1 MTASAR
7 GVPGNNFSGR
17 RGTPPGP
24 AGMSSIAFPMPD
36 DLPQPLAAS
45 LPKRDQSLQH
55 LTLRAAQGDQEA
67 FAALHQRLG
76 GGLHRLF
83 MERTGGRTE
92 LADDFCQKTWVAV
105 WQALE
110 GGKYDP
116 ERAAI
121 STFVY
126 AVGYRVWLQ
135 HMRSA
140 GRARAHLDAAA
151 PGMAALGLSEDPA
164 AGSRLAEMIQIV
176 RDCLSG
182 KIDCGL
188 SEEERWILRAS
199 TSGVTDR
206 DLAKRL
212 GVAAS
217 TANTRKQA
225 AYDKLRRH
233 LEKLGHRAE
242 LPGQNDAGGE

>member
-164 AGSRLAEMIQIV
+164 AGSRLAEMIQIGGGAV
-176 RDCLSG
+176 DPP
-182 KIDCGL
+182 GL
-188 SEEERWILRAS
+188 DERGDGPGPGEAAGGGGEHGQHPQAGGLR
-199 TSGVTDR
+199 
-206 DLAKRL
+206 
-212 GVAAS
+212 
-217 TANTRKQA
+217 QA
-225 AYDKLRRH
+225 APTLR
-233 LEKLGHRAE
+233 K
-242 LPGQNDAGGE
+242 AGPSRGIARPERRGRGITGAWWERCHE